1 MGKVVRKKQ
10 KVAEMA
16 DEVLARQARA
26 RAERTGESFKEAL
39 KAILETEAGRQLG
52 ELREGPHSHEKA
64 DQWQGGLARERAE
77 ERAEAPGGWSSSAD
91 SVGGKEQE

>member
-16 DEVLARQARA
+16 DEVLARQART
-26 RAERTGESFKEAL
+26 RAERTGESFEEAL
-39 KAILETEAGRQLG
+39 KVVLETEAGRQLG
-52 ELREGPHSHEKA
+52 ELRAGPHGHEKA
-64 DQWQGGLARERAE
+64 DQWQEELARERAE
-77 ERAEAPGGWSSSAD
+77 ERADAPSWSSPAG